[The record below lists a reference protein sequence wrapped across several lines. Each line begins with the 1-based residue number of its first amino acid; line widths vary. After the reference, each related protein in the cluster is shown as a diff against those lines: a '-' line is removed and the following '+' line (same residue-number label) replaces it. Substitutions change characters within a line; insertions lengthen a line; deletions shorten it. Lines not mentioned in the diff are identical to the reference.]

1 MVRNYET
8 VPAIECFPGKLNQV
22 FMNIM
27 SNALYA
33 MDKKHSGH
41 TEYLTVSTSLYDP
54 AHVLIRI
61 ADTGTGMPESVREKI
76 FDPFFTTKE
85 IGEGTGLGLSIVF
98 SIIEKHKG
106 KIVVHSTLGE
116 GTEFQIILP
125 IVHPEN

>member
-1 MVRNYET
+1 
-8 VPAIECFPGKLNQV
+8 
-22 FMNIM
+22 MNIM

-33 MDKKHSGH
+33 MDKKHSGQ
-41 TEYLTVSTSLYDP
+41 TEYLTVSTSSYDQD
-54 AHVLIRI
+54 HIQVRI
-61 ADTGTGMPESVREKI
+61 ADTGTGMPDDVREKM

-106 KIVVHSTLGE
+106 RIVVHSTLGK

-125 IVHPEN
+125 IVHPVN